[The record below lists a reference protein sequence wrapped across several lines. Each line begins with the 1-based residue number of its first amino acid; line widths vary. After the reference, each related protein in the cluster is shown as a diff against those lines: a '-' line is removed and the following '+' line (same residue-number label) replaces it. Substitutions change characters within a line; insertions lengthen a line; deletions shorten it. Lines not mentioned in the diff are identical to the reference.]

1 MPCYGTSNRSGW
13 DTRFARDDVI
23 TRRTYFRSPLHDRD
37 LFSGQIEIP
46 DLSGLLMALIYRN
59 FTFQFLDKPW

>member
-1 MPCYGTSNRSGW
+1 MERQIAAGGTRGSLEMTLSHVGRIS
-13 DTRFARDDVI
+13 D
-23 TRRTYFRSPLHDRD
+23 PHLLHDRD